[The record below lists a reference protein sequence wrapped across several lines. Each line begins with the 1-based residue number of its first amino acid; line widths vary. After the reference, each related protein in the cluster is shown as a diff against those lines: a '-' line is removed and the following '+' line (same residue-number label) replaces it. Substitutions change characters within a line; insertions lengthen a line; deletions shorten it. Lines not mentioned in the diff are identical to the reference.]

1 LFFISL
7 VYDFCLQ
14 VKVKSK
20 TKTEFGH
27 LNLIQELN
35 INSGPGSS
43 PNNSTASLKE
53 SQSASVD
60 ASRAIFALKFSPD
73 GNYLAAAGAEGVI
86 RIWRLLP
93 QAILDGNASAAGS
106 NDPSA
111 HLTSLEALKVATIFE
126 EDPIQVLRG
135 HGGEILDLAWS
146 TNNFLLSAS
155 MDKTVRLWHYSRFDS
170 LGIFEHL
177 DYVTSI
183 AFHPRDPRFFVSG
196 SLDCKLRLWSIQ
208 EQAIQSWNEL
218 PPGNFITAVAF
229 TRTGKSVIAGT
240 AGGIA
245 LIFET
250 EGLRYHT
257 QIHVRSS
264 KSMKGKKITGIEAVP
279 GNFGDERVRISS

>member
-1 LFFISL
+1 M
-7 VYDFCLQ
+7 
-14 VKVKSK
+14 
-20 TKTEFGH
+20 
-27 LNLIQELN
+27 NLIQELN
-35 INSGPGSS
+35 RNTG
-43 PNNSTASLKE
+43 TASANSSNPSLIE
-53 SQSASVD
+53 SQTTSVD

-73 GNYLAAAGAEGVI
+73 GNYLAAAGADGEI
-86 RIWRLLP
+86 RIWRLLA
-93 QAILDGNASAAGS
+93 QTILDRNAAAAGS

-126 EDPIQVLRG
+126 EDPIQVLCG
-135 HGGEILDLAWS
+135 HEGEILDLAWS
-146 TNNFLLSAS
+146 ANNFLLSAS
-155 MDKTVRLWHYSRFDS
+155 MDKTVRLWHYSRPDC

-183 AFHPRDPRFFVSG
+183 AFHPRDPRVFVSG

-208 EQAIQSWNEL
+208 DKAIQTWNEL

-229 TRTGKSVIAGT
+229 TRTGKSVVAGT

-250 EGLRYHT
+250 EGLRHHT

-264 KSMKGKKITGIEAVP
+264 KSTKGKKITGIESVP
-279 GNFGDERVRISS
+279 GHFGDERVRLCDC